1 MSKYSFLQA
10 VARAYS
16 RESAKCSFI
25 FPSRRAAKFFQRYL
39 AQEYFAIYQKPLISP
54 RMITVGELFETLSGL
69 EQADTLLAQYKLYE
83 CYAKIKSAAGQSVE
97 SFDLFYGWSS
107 LIIKDFNDIDCYLA
121 DANLLF
127 RNIAD
132 LKELQSGYGFMS
144 NDQRKSLEQFW
155 GVYLGGG
162 ASANDDAI
170 SASSGTGEIFDKKR
184 SFGQLWEIM
193 AELYKSFRAALL
205 SSGVGY
211 NGLIYRSVYDKL
223 EQSNN
228 NFDALVDQSYGRLV
242 FIGFNAPNR
251 CELAFMEAA
260 KRAGRADF
268 YWDFY
273 GPMVTDPMNKSS
285 LFIREC
291 CGGANPRFPSLYNIE
306 AEVSVPEQEFKKKR
320 FEAVSVASGIGECYA
335 ARAILQEMI
344 EEKKAALKQ
353 QSLSSSQRE
362 ELAFSTAIVLPDSQ
376 LLIPLLNL
384 IPDEFD
390 KVNVTMGYPLQSTQ
404 LFSFLKLMGS
414 LQLEMLFRDGKEHFY
429 HKSLIALLEHNYFS
443 QSKAAA
449 ALAESLLKGNIVYL
463 PADSPLIPRG
473 VQGEELLE
481 AILKKCA
488 TTEQLCDWFCG
499 VAALLEG
506 DLQSDEKSLL
516 YAVYQ
521 FVNRLK
527 GLNLPL
533 STDLWI
539 KIFVRELGQIS
550 VPFSGEPLAGLQI
563 MGPLETRVL
572 DFDNV
577 IFLSANEGVF
587 PSANVQQTLVPYNIR
602 VAYGLPTYQLSDAIS
617 AYHFY
622 RGIYRAKNVT
632 LIYDS
637 RTEGLSTGE
646 ITRYFKQL
654 KYHYEVEIGERPFIP
669 PVPLM
674 SNIVAPVV
682 EKDDVIV
689 DKLKNLNYSASA
701 LNTYRDCPMKFF
713 FSYVQK
719 IRNLEVTESVGYD
732 TFGTIFHLVMEELYK
747 PYCQSIIT
755 ANVIDA
761 ILQSNKIDALVE
773 ESIKSVMNISV
784 VEGQNLMIKEVI
796 KYYVELTLNTDKRI
810 AQSGSAFKYLEG
822 EKRYVV
828 DYPVQLLGST
838 GNVVLLKLVGSI
850 DRLDSLSG
858 ITRVVDYKTGK
869 VDLKSNNSVRDL
881 FDENCSA
888 DLKALFQTC
897 FYALLYTRA
906 NWGGNMQNNLKL
918 VIYALRD
925 MKAQGL
931 YEREI
936 TPADLRLFEEGDP
949 SDNLPG
955 LKNLFNEILNKS
967 IPFQCKDW
975 GGNHCEYC
983 DYKDLCCL

>member
-127 RNIAD
+127 KNIAD

-170 SASSGTGEIFDKKR
+170 SAAPGTGGIFDKKR

-223 EQSNN
+223 EQSG

-747 PYCQSIIT
+747 PYCQSNIT

-796 KYYVELTLNTDKRI
+796 KYYVELTLNTDRKI
-810 AQSGSAFKYLEG
+810 AGSGSAFKYLEG

-828 DYPVQLLGST
+828 DYPVQLSGSA

-869 VDLKSNNSVRDL
+869 VDLKSNISVRDL

-906 NWGGNMQNNLKL
+906 NWGGN
-918 VIYALRD
+918 
-925 MKAQGL
+925 
-931 YEREI
+931 
-936 TPADLRLFEEGDP
+936 
-949 SDNLPG
+949 
-955 LKNLFNEILNKS
+955 
-967 IPFQCKDW
+967 
-975 GGNHCEYC
+975 HCEYC